1 MAILR
6 YYVKKEKWS
15 GLNKAVINNQ
25 ERSSFKQF
33 VMDFKRIVKGFVL
46 LANVFP
52 VIVGYWLAL
61 HFMGADLVMR
71 WEELVFVTIGSLLVI
86 SGALMLNNWYEV
98 DIDKEMVRTQER
110 PTVTGH
116 FSLKMVFWLGM
127 AFSIIGLIFIAFTTF
142 EAAIYA
148 FLGWFTYVVLYTFWS
163 KRKYTL
169 NTIIGSISGAFTPLI
184 GWATITPATHI
195 VPIVLFMILFL
206 WQIPHTFAIA
216 MRRRDEYKA
225 AGIPMLPVVYGM
237 EMTKRQ
243 SLIYILLLFPLPF
256 FMGALGTSFLII
268 ATVLN
273 VAWIILAVKGFF
285 VKDNIKWAN
294 QMFYYSLT
302 YMTILFGGMIIVT
315 LW

>member
-1 MAILR
+1 M
-6 YYVKKEKWS
+6 KKEKWS
-15 GLNKAVINNQ
+15 SLNKVALNNH
-25 ERSSFKQF
+25 ERSSYKQLF
-33 VMDFKRIVKGFVL
+33 LDFKRIVKGIVL
-46 LANVFP
+46 IANVFP

-61 HFMGADLVMR
+61 HFTGADFIMR
-71 WEELVFVTIGSLLVI
+71 WEELVFVTIGSLFVI

-98 DIDKEMVRTQER
+98 DLDKEMIRTQER

-116 FSLKMVFWLGM
+116 FSLRMVFWFGM
-127 AFSIIGLIFIAFTTF
+127 AFSVIGIFIISLTTM

-169 NTIIGSISGAFTPLI
+169 NTVIGSVSGAFTPLI
-184 GWATITPATHI
+184 GWAALTPANHI
-195 VPIVLFMILFL
+195 VPLVLFMILFL

-216 MRRRDEYKA
+216 MRRHDEYKA
-225 AGIPMLPVVYGM
+225 AGVPMLPVIYGM

-243 SLIYILLLFPLPF
+243 SFIYVFLLLPLPF
-256 FMGALGTSFLII
+256 FLGELGTSFLII
-268 ATVLN
+268 ATGLN
-273 VAWIILAVKGFF
+273 IIWLIISIKGFF

-302 YMTILFGGMIIVT
+302 YLTILFGGMIIVT
-315 LW
+315 LWS

>member
-1 MAILR
+1 
-6 YYVKKEKWS
+6 
-15 GLNKAVINNQ
+15 
-25 ERSSFKQF
+25 
-33 VMDFKRIVKGFVL
+33 
-46 LANVFP
+46 
-52 VIVGYWLAL
+52 
-61 HFMGADLVMR
+61 
-71 WEELVFVTIGSLLVI
+71 TIGSLLVI

-127 AFSIIGLIFIAFTTF
+127 AFSIIGLIFIAFTTL

-148 FLGWFTYVVLYTFWS
+148 FLGWFTYVVL
-163 KRKYTL
+163 
-169 NTIIGSISGAFTPLI
+169 NTIIVSISGAFTPLI

-243 SLIYILLLFPLPF
+243 SLIYILLL
-256 FMGALGTSFLII
+256 
-268 ATVLN
+268 
-273 VAWIILAVKGFF
+273 
-285 VKDNIKWAN
+285 
-294 QMFYYSLT
+294 
-302 YMTILFGGMIIVT
+302 
-315 LW
+315 